1 MTEIALIDLGADMN
15 CIQEGLIPLKY
26 YEKLSEKLTQANG
39 ENLMI
44 NYKIPNDHDGIC
56 FETVFGLIKDLP
68 SKIIL
73 GTPFM
78 ALLYPF
84 LVTEKGIKTN
94 VLGKDIFFRL
104 ILPPVL
110 KENHSS
116 KKVTNLKD
124 INERGIY
131 RTEIILSS
139 LKREILLDDQL
150 TENDKIKTQR
160 FVPIP
165 LLLLCIS
172 TDI

>member
-1 MTEIALIDLGADMN
+1 MTEIALIDSGADMN

-26 YEKLSEKLTQANG
+26 YEKLSVRLTQANG
-39 ENLMI
+39 ENLII
-44 NYKIPNDHDGIC
+44 NYKIPNVHICHDGKLLC
-56 FETVFGLIKDLP
+56 LNKRP

-84 LVTEKGIKTN
+84 LVTDEGSKTN
-94 VLGKDIFFRL
+94 VLEKDIFFRF

-116 KKVTNLKD
+116 KKVTILKV

-131 RTEIILSS
+131 RTEKSLSS
-139 LKREILLDDQL
+139 LK
-150 TENDKIKTQR
+150 T
-160 FVPIP
+160 
-165 LLLLCIS
+165 
-172 TDI
+172 